1 VTAVASHTKARD
13 PAAPATPAVAP
24 PVLALTGKSLLA
36 LTQDARLLETL
47 RKVSNPAHEVYATAS
62 EVDLATALLAHQAG
76 VVVFDTA
83 ASATPP
89 GNLAARLHAQ
99 FPDVVLVV
107 TGRAEEQARLSSQI
121 TDGSVHRFLHKP
133 LSEQRVRLF
142 VESAWRRHAEAQAI
156 PRRPALAPSAPSRRR
171 RGWQL
176 IAAAVLVSAAAVGW
190 LLWRTP
196 QTPPPTPPPVTRA
209 PAAPAAV
216 DAALE
221 SLLARA
227 DHALAGGDLVTP
239 PQQSAAALYRAAL
252 EHNTRDPRAR
262 NGLEQVI
269 ERLLADAEAQ
279 LQARHLDEAQHLA
292 EQARTVNPDHPRV
305 AFLMAQIG
313 AQRERAVLDKAQRTA
328 ATGNVSGALAVLEDA
343 ARGGHHSTLV
353 DQAREQLAQKQLD
366 ERVAEFLR
374 RGRDAQEHGQLIEPP
389 EQNARFFVESA
400 QALAANAGEVRQ
412 AAAEL
417 LTRVK
422 EAAAA
427 AISAGNPNQ
436 AELLTAAAADL
447 GASPAEVAALRT
459 QAQKL
464 RAAAKAAGLGQLSL
478 AFNER
483 LANGRLLEP
492 SGDSAKFY
500 LAQLLQA
507 DAGDHATQLART
519 AFNARLLEEARTALR
534 AQDYAG
540 ARRWLTEAHAA
551 GADAAG
557 ISGLEAEVNA
567 AQDETQ
573 QASGFVSASTLVRT
587 HYLAPEF
594 PIDARRRGIDGWVDL
609 QFLVNTDGSVG
620 ELTVI
625 GAQPVGIFE
634 QAALDAVRRWRYQPA
649 VRGGQPVTQRA
660 RLRMRFAMQ
669 R

>member
-1 VTAVASHTKARD
+1 V
-13 PAAPATPAVAP
+13 
-24 PVLALTGKSLLA
+24 
-36 LTQDARLLETL
+36 Q
-47 RKVSNPAHEVYATAS
+47 
-62 EVDLATALLAHQAG
+62 
-76 VVVFDTA
+76 
-83 ASATPP
+83 
-89 GNLAARLHAQ
+89 
-99 FPDVVLVV
+99 
-107 TGRAEEQARLSSQI
+107 
-121 TDGSVHRFLHKP
+121 
-133 LSEQRVRLF
+133 
-142 VESAWRRHAEAQAI
+142 
-156 PRRPALAPSAPSRRR
+156 
-171 RGWQL
+171 
-176 IAAAVLVSAAAVGW
+176 
-190 LLWRTP
+190 
-196 QTPPPTPPPVTRA
+196 
-209 PAAPAAV
+209 
-216 DAALE
+216 
-221 SLLARA
+221 
-227 DHALAGGDLVTP
+227 
-239 PQQSAAALYRAAL
+239 
-252 EHNTRDPRAR
+252 
-262 NGLEQVI
+262 
-269 ERLLADAEAQ
+269 
-279 LQARHLDEAQHLA
+279 
-292 EQARTVNPDHPRV
+292 
-305 AFLMAQIG
+305 
-313 AQRERAVLDKAQRTA
+313 
-328 ATGNVSGALAVLEDA
+328 
-343 ARGGHHSTLV
+343 
-353 DQAREQLAQKQLD
+353 
-366 ERVAEFLR
+366 
-374 RGRDAQEHGQLIEPP
+374 
-389 EQNARFFVESA
+389 
-400 QALAANAGEVRQ
+400 Q

-427 AISAGNPNQ
+427 AISAGDPNQ

-557 ISGLEAEVNA
+557 ISRLEAEVNA

-587 HYLAPEF
+587 HYMAPEF

-609 QFLVNTDGSVG
+609 QFLVNIDGSVG